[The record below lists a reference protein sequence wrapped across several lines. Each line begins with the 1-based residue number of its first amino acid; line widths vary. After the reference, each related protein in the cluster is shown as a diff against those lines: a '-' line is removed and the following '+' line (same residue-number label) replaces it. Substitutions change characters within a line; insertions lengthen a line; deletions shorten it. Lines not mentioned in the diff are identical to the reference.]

1 MVFFGF
7 PVCEGFGGFVGD
19 VFDVGVFAEDAFAAA
34 GVAEGLH
41 EAVPD
46 VVDGGSVA
54 AVLVHV

>member
-1 MVFFGF
+1 MNN
-7 PVCEGFGGFVGD
+7 EFVGD